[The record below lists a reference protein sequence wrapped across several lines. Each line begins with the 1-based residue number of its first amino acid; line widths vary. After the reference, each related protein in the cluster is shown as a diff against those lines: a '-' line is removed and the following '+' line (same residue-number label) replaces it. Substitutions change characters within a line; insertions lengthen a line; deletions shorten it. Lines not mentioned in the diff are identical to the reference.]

1 MLNLVIGVVMMMV
14 SFIMSVLGSTSDV
27 DSVLVFVC
35 WLVVTAIEYMAL
47 AVYLDY
53 RNTFP
58 KVTKEV
64 EDVDDRELEI
74 DEDVKKEV
82 KSRQLFHCQNK
93 RYV

>member
-1 MLNLVIGVVMMMV
+1 M
-14 SFIMSVLGSTSDV
+14 
-27 DSVLVFVC
+27 
-35 WLVVTAIEYMAL
+35 TAIEYMAL

-82 KSRQLFHCQNK
+82 KKLSDF
-93 RYV
+93 